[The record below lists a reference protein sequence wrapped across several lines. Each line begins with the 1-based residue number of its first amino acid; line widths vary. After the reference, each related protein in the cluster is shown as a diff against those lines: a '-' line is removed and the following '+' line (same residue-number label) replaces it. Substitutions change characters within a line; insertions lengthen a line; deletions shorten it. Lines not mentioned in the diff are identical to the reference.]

1 MKRKLL
7 IMRILIATASLI
19 NLTLLFYVKKLEKY
33 TGILL

>member
-7 IMRILIATASLI
+7 IMRVLIATASLI
-19 NLTLLFYVKKLEKY
+19 NLALLFYVKKLEKY